1 MTAAVGIVLYNPDIP
16 RLKLNIESVCRDT
29 ECIYLCDN
37 GSENIE
43 EIRTL
48 LKDYRA
54 VLLEN
59 GENLGIAAALNIL
72 CRYARADGFSHIL
85 TLDQDSVCG
94 TGMLKIL
101 SLYAEDET
109 IGIAAPNECNEGE
122 QPVDLKSGEQY
133 RVITSGSLTSL
144 AAWEAV
150 GGFDE
155 AMFIDLVDHDF
166 CAALRLFGYK
176 IVMDKNALLY
186 HRLGESLEIRFFMRL
201 FGFLPVRAFKTPL
214 YTHNHS
220 PLRTYYYAR
229 NTVYFMKKYKNT
241 DAVDIKTERK
251 VFLRWIVLK
260 LGFEKQKFSKLRAI
274 LRGVRDGRKMIAGGK
289 NNAKA

>member
-37 GSENIE
+37 GSHNIE
-43 EIRTL
+43 EIREL

-59 GENLGIAAALNIL
+59 GENLGVAAALNTL
-72 CRYARADGFSHIL
+72 CRHAKADGFSHIL

-94 TGMLKIL
+94 NGMLKIL
-101 SLYAEDET
+101 CLYAEDENV
-109 IGIAAPNECNEGE
+109 GIVAPNECNEGE
-122 QPVDLKSGEQY
+122 DKEDLRDGEQY

-144 AAWEAV
+144 SAWEKV

-155 AMFIDLVDHDF
+155 SMFIDLVDHDF
-166 CAALRLFGYK
+166 CAALKNGGYK
-176 IVMDKNALLY
+176 IIMVKDAVLY
-186 HRLGESLEIRFFMRL
+186 HRLGESTEIRFFMHL
-201 FGFLPVRAFKTPL
+201 FGFLPIRAFKTPL

-229 NTVYFMKKYKNT
+229 NTVYFMRRYKNT
-241 DAVDIKTERK
+241 DAIDIKAERR

-260 LGFEKQKFSKLRAI
+260 LGFEKQKILKLRAI
-274 LRGVRDGRKMIAGGK
+274 LRGVKDAKHNKMGGI

>member
-37 GSENIE
+37 GSHNIE
-43 EIRTL
+43 EIRAL

-59 GENLGIAAALNIL
+59 GENLGVAAALNTL
-72 CRYARADGFSHIL
+72 CRHAKADGFSHIL

-94 TGMLKIL
+94 NGMLKIL
-101 SLYAEDET
+101 CLYAENENV
-109 IGIAAPNECNEGE
+109 GIVAPNECNEGE
-122 QPVDLKSGEQY
+122 DKQDLRAGEQY

-144 AAWEAV
+144 SAWEKV

-166 CAALRLFGYK
+166 CAALRKNGYK
-176 IVMDKNALLY
+176 IIQASDAILY
-186 HRLGESLEIRFFMRL
+186 HRLGESTEIRFFVKF
-201 FGFLPVRAFKTPL
+201 FGFLPIRAFKTPL

-229 NTVYFMKKYKNT
+229 NTVYFMRKYKDTN
-241 DAVDIKTERK
+241 AIDIKAERR

-260 LGFEKQKFSKLRAI
+260 LGFEKQKILKLRAI
-274 LRGVRDGRKMIAGGK
+274 LRGVKDAKHNKMGGI